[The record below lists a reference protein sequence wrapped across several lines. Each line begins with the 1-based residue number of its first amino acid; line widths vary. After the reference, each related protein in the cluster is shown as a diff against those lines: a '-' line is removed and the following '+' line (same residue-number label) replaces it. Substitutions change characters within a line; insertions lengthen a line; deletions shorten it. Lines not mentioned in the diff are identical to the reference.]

1 MVFNLTSWQLSTFL
15 YAVESTFK
23 NLIVMSSPF
32 PRSFKIFG
40 TEAEQLRASLVF
52 VLCFFSKILNSH
64 GAIVQQGVE
73 MRAGKFSVKPGEM

>member
-1 MVFNLTSWQLSTFL
+1 MQLTVLFNGISNMVFNLTSWQLSTFL
-15 YAVESTFK
+15 NAVESTFK

-32 PRSFKIFG
+32 PRSFEIFG

-64 GAIVQQGVE
+64 GAIVQ
-73 MRAGKFSVKPGEM
+73 

>member
-1 MVFNLTSWQLSTFL
+1 MAFNLTSWQLSTFL
-15 YAVESTFK
+15 YAVESK

-73 MRAGKFSVKPGEM
+73 MRAGKLSVKPGEM